1 MPASTDRRAPERA
14 IETPVYVMKAE
25 LFKALGHPVR
35 IRTLELLG
43 EGDHPVS
50 ELLVDMGI
58 EASHLSQHLA
68 VLRRAGVVRKTRR
81 GNAVTY
87 SLTDDSMAA
96 MLAAARS
103 FLLSSLDHTTDA
115 LSPATDTEAVS
126 S

>member
-115 LSPATDTEAVS
+115 LSPATDIEAVS

>member
-87 SLTDDSMAA
+87 SLTDDSMAT

-115 LSPATDTEAVS
+115 LSPATDIEAVS